1 MMAKFLLCPSLETIC
16 VGPHTAI
23 LDTPIAIKVPT
34 RNSWVYHSQVKFS
47 RLKEKQ
53 GGRIDEWSCKIIR
66 KS

>member
-1 MMAKFLLCPSLETIC
+1 MMAKLLLCPSLETIC
-16 VGPHTAI
+16 VGPHTVI

-53 GGRIDEWSCKIIR
+53 GG
-66 KS
+66 